1 MSIKSNLTENLKN
14 ANEESSVSLL
24 QAYCNSRIT
33 DSKESKDS
41 NYYKKFFF
49 DVKNIIFPENDK
61 NIKTSIRTQ
70 LIDRIKILL
79 EEKTENVKKENEEN
93 ENKISEEEKNENEKN
108 EKKKFVDE
116 KKTNNK
122 RKSYKKILL
131 NFNLADNYNK
141 DYFSQYNLSPVK
153 KFEGK
158 EYYKYKK
165 INPSLKKIE
174 NLIRYN
180 LFNSSEKIKKN
191 NYNQNKYRNL
201 NSKIINY
208 NFMNSLSYRN
218 NLYQRNIKYNSI
230 KSKYNKNRLLFNY

>member
-79 EEKTENVKKENEEN
+79 EEKTENLKKENGENEEN
-93 ENKISEEEKNENEKN
+93 EIKYL
-108 EKKKFVDE
+108 KKK
-116 KKTNNK
+116 KKKMKKMK
-122 RKSYKKILL
+122 RKNLLTKKKLII
-131 NFNLADNYNK
+131 
-141 DYFSQYNLSPVK
+141 
-153 KFEGK
+153 K
-158 EYYKYKK
+158 E
-165 INPSLKKIE
+165 NH
-174 NLIRYN
+174 
-180 LFNSSEKIKKN
+180 IKK
-191 NYNQNKYRNL
+191 Y
-201 NSKIINY
+201 
-208 NFMNSLSYRN
+208 F
-218 NLYQRNIKYNSI
+218 
-230 KSKYNKNRLLFNY
+230 